1 MYSWTE
7 RNSEIEFLKICDEK
21 IIPFE
26 VKAGMHTQAKSLQ
39 QYIQKYSPEEA
50 IIFSRKNIRR
60 KENSIVRNVP
70 LYMVGVTRMDA
81 IPLSET
87 PQSKLKG

>member
-1 MYSWTE
+1 MYWY
-7 RNSEIEFLKICDEK
+7 ILI
-21 IIPFE
+21 E
-26 VKAGMHTQAKSLQ
+26 VKAGTHTQAKSLQ

-81 IPLSET
+81 FPEIE
-87 PQSKLKG
+87 